1 MMCINVHIVYWYV
14 YGYIYIYIYTHYH
27 ASPWGGMMI
36 FFPKKRWIQLRSP
49 QPPWFLL
56 MPRLA
61 IQAPVFEETDGAG
74 LDFGGSKKNQKI

>member
-1 MMCINVHIVYWYV
+1 MCIL
-14 YGYIYIYIYTHYH
+14 YIGMSMDIYIYTQYH